1 MEHGASHPVKVPIEI
16 MDVDEEEQSKNTTW
30 GGCQTASRWPFF
42 LFLRQLSRLVNDADP
57 VEVFSLL
64 HLYLEHVDVA

>member
-16 MDVDEEEQSKNTTW
+16 MDVDEEEQPKNTTW

-42 LFLRQLSRLVNDADP
+42 FVSSSVES
-57 VEVFSLL
+57 EVFSLS